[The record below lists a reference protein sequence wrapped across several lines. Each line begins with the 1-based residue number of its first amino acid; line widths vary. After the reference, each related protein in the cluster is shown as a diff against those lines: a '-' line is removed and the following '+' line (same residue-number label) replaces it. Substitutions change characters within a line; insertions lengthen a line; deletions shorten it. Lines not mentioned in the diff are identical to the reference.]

1 MTLSYWTW
9 DWRRM
14 FPSFWF
20 WRPVRCC
27 SVICSAWRGHP
38 SSRSWGD
45 GWAFGNLF
53 WNYLRKKNVNLNY
66 FWDTKGR
73 KVWVVEVNISSR
85 MVSQKWSYA
94 NNKITTNMQTVN
106 SHNEPLF
113 KQSRC
118 NFLYP
123 PWRNVAIFPA
133 LWPTSTRIPA
143 ANLEKLP
150 NTNWTFFVFRIR
162 HWYALHEDK
171 LLVHFDGLGA
181 KNCKAKKELI
191 RPSPIAGTG
200 ANFFRGCLR
209 NGCKVGKWFF
219 QVHPNCTAR

>member
-53 WNYLRKKNVNLNY
+53 WNYLRKKNANLNY

-94 NNKITTNMQTVN
+94 NKQNHNQTCKLSTVTKNLFLN
-106 SHNEPLF
+106 SLD
-113 KQSRC
+113 
-118 NFLYP
+118 
-123 PWRNVAIFPA
+123 V
-133 LWPTSTRIPA
+133 
-143 ANLEKLP
+143 
-150 NTNWTFFVFRIR
+150 TFFVT
-162 HWYALHEDK
+162 LHD
-171 LLVHFDGLGA
+171 A
-181 KNCKAKKELI
+181 
-191 RPSPIAGTG
+191 T
-200 ANFFRGCLR
+200 
-209 NGCKVGKWFF
+209 WQFF
-219 QVHPNCTAR
+219 QPSDPPAHAFQPQT